1 VSLAH
6 LTDTE
11 AELLVA
17 ALAGFA
23 RARETSPVRRRR
35 ALQATKNGRHVM
47 ELTGDGSA
55 SGVVQAA
62 VVQAAPVAFD
72 LDATLAKVEALTAES
87 AS

>member
-1 VSLAH
+1 
-6 LTDTE
+6 
-11 AELLVA
+11 
-17 ALAGFA
+17 
-23 RARETSPVRRRR
+23 
-35 ALQATKNGRHVM
+35 M